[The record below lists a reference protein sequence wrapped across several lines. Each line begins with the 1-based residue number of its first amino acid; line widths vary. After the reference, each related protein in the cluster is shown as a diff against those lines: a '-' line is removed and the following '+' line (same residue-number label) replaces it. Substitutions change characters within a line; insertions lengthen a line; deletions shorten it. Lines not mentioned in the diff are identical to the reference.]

1 MQCHWMI
8 MNGRRFNDYC
18 GQNCFLVSSN
28 ALMVGLYY
36 QRDGTICKPVANHV
50 DRALSVLQST
60 IMEDNGKTRK
70 KSIGPESGSGLQTIK
85 IDNKSCSWSAQ
96 NWKSFARHL
105 SLQCSPQFN
114 SIDFSENFYRNC
126 YLLIFSPPYIN
137 ARIKSLPG
145 LVFRAERAWCS
156 PPHFHFLWFQL

>member
-1 MQCHWMI
+1 MI

-50 DRALSVLQST
+50 DRTLSVLQST

-96 NWKSFARHL
+96 N
-105 SLQCSPQFN
+105 
-114 SIDFSENFYRNC
+114 
-126 YLLIFSPPYIN
+126 
-137 ARIKSLPG
+137 
-145 LVFRAERAWCS
+145 
-156 PPHFHFLWFQL
+156 